1 MANSL
6 LNDFLKALCQSTL
19 AVITKKTYAH
29 AIMKSTLTETKE
41 ERIMD
46 TTLPS
51 KTHISFKAQ
60 EKNLLL
66 MEAELMNFYS
76 MNRSDL
82 HKHFIR
88 NAYNL
93 LKSPS
98 Y

>member
-1 MANSL
+1 MISL
-6 LNDFLKALCQSTL
+6 STKQ
-19 AVITKKTYAH
+19 ITK
-29 AIMKSTLTETKE
+29 EKE
-41 ERIMD
+41 NRIPS
-46 TTLPS
+46 LPS
-51 KTHISFKAQ
+51 KTHISFKEQ
-60 EKNLLL
+60 EKILLL
-66 MEAELMNFYS
+66 MEEELMEFYG

>member
-1 MANSL
+1 
-6 LNDFLKALCQSTL
+6 
-19 AVITKKTYAH
+19 
-29 AIMKSTLTETKE
+29 MKSTTAETQE
-41 ERIMD
+41 ERSEEVMP
-46 TTLPS
+46 PS

-66 MEAELMNFYS
+66 METELMHFYS
-76 MNRSDL
+76 MNRPDL

>member
-1 MANSL
+1 MINL
-6 LNDFLKALCQSTL
+6 STKQ
-19 AVITKKTYAH
+19 ITKEKDN
-29 AIMKSTLTETKE
+29 
-41 ERIMD
+41 RISS
-46 TTLPS
+46 LPS
-51 KTHISFKAQ
+51 KTHISFKEQ
-60 EKNLLL
+60 EKILLL
-66 MEAELMNFYS
+66 MEEELMEFYG